1 MKFLT
6 CQMNIQLEEFQ
17 GASDGTVA
25 YVMKLIRYG
34 TYLALQNHK
43 EKLDLKL
50 LSIAFEKYVH
60 DDKTDK
66 VNPFSIDDFDVEL
79 VNKSSSVEVG
89 ATNNRLKSKSK
100 KMSVNYVLRNN

>member
-1 MKFLT
+1 MSDEYT
-6 CQMNIQLEEFQ
+6 ARRIYY
-17 GASDGTVA
+17 ASDGTVA

-34 TYLALQNHK
+34 TYLALQNCQ

-60 DDKTDK
+60 ADKADK
-66 VNPFSIDDFDVEL
+66 VNPFNTDDFDIEL
-79 VNKSSSVEVG
+79 AHKSSIAVEVG

-100 KMSVNYVLRNN
+100 KMSANYVLRNK